1 MIRRTVVLCMLY
13 ATPLS
18 AAAQLITIRTLPVSQ
33 GEQFNFLPSQNFGMG
48 GVSLALNDTLLDPF
62 ANPAK
67 GARLRFSQLMGS
79 PTTYSVSDEAGGGR
93 TLPLGAF
100 TRGRSWFGV
109 LWLALQEVDA
119 AAVNDFPGGVFFPG
133 GDPLGRPVA
142 ENNVQDPDGLL
153 AGLDA
158 NSHTN
163 SFAFLSLGKTDSGRG
178 LTVAGSAM
186 WSRLRAVDGVDL
198 LYSGSAGVRQE
209 GQALDVRL
217 GVMREWAGGRSLEG
231 VLLFDRYDMTHDVT
245 YLDQFWDPGLLT
257 FGARTRL
264 DRNPDRT
271 YTLGAHVAYT
281 KPLTDTTWRVGW
293 IATMNHMTHPKI
305 PNYSIMA
312 IPRDPGNSNAFNLG
326 VGLSRTRGTTT
337 WGIDVIFEPIWSHTW
352 ADAAVPVE
360 TVGGDTIPPGGMTIE
375 NHFRFNNAVLRLG
388 VAADFADEQR
398 VPSAGLQFGLAV
410 RSISYRL
417 EQYDHTQGQGRTQDE
432 SWIEWA
438 PTWGVLLRLTG
449 LELRYQGSATHG
461 TGRPGVSSGDEV
473 LTAPQRDGGGIL
485 AAPSGPLSLGEVRVM
500 THRFSVTVPLR

>member
-48 GVSLALNDTLLDPF
+48 GVSLALHDTLLDPF
-62 ANPAK
+62 GNPAA
-67 GARLRFSQLMGS
+67 GARLRISQLMGS
-79 PTTYSVSDEAGGGR
+79 PATYSVSDEAGGGR

-100 TRGRSWFGV
+100 TRGRSWFGG

-119 AAVNDFPGGVFFPG
+119 ATVNDFPGVFTPTG
-133 GDPLGRPVA
+133 GPLA
-142 ENNVQDPDGLL
+142 ENVQDPDGLL
-153 AGLDA
+153 TGIDA

-163 SFAFLSLGKTDSGRG
+163 SFAFLTLGKTDTARG

-186 WSRLRAVDGVDL
+186 YSRLRAVDGVDL

-209 GQALDVRL
+209 GQAIDVRL
-217 GVMREWAGGRSLEG
+217 GMMREWAGGRTLEG
-231 VLLFDRYDMTHDVT
+231 VLLFDRYDMTHDVM
-245 YLDQFWDPGLLT
+245 YLDQFWDPGQLT
-257 FGARTRL
+257 FVQRARL

-271 YTLGAHVAYT
+271 YTWGAHVAYT
-281 KPLTDTTWRVGW
+281 KPLTDTTWRLGW

-326 VGLSRTRGTTT
+326 MGLSRTRGATT
-337 WGIDVIFEPIWSHTW
+337 WGIDVIYEPIWSHTW
-352 ADAAVPVE
+352 ADAALPVE

-375 NHFRFNNAVLRLG
+375 NHFRFGNAVLRLG
-388 VAADFADEQR
+388 VAADFADERR
-398 VPSAGLQFGLAV
+398 VPSAGLQFGLEV

-417 EQYDHTQGQGRTQDE
+417 EQYDHVQGQGRTQDE

-438 PTWGVLLRLTG
+438 PTWGILLRLTG
-449 LELRYQGSATHG
+449 LDLRYQGSATHG
-461 TGRPGVSSGDEV
+461 TGRPGVSSGGFIEDMA
-473 LTAPQRDGGGIL
+473 APRQGGGIL
-485 AAPSGPLSLGEVRVM
+485 AAPSGPLALNEVRVM